1 MKTILTFLMPLI
13 AVVTGLASFNLFAEG
28 NYLLTAGLIV
38 VSFLST
44 SATVYLLSSNTKAA
58 LI

>member
-13 AVVTGLASFNLFAEG
+13 AVVTGLASFNLFGEG
-28 NYLLTAGLIV
+28 NYILTAGLIV

-44 SATVYLLSSNTKAA
+44 SAAVYLLSYNTKKAF
-58 LI
+58 L

>member
-13 AVVTGLASFNLFAEG
+13 AVVTGLASFNLFGEG
-28 NYLLTAGLIV
+28 NYMLSAGLIV

-44 SATVYLLSSNTKAA
+44 SATVFLLSNNTKAVFQ
-58 LI
+58 

>member
-13 AVVTGLASFNLFAEG
+13 AVVTGLASYSLFTDG
-28 NYLLTAGLIV
+28 IYMLSAGLIV

-44 SATVYLLSSNTKAA
+44 SAGVYLLTNNKKAA
-58 LI
+58 FQ